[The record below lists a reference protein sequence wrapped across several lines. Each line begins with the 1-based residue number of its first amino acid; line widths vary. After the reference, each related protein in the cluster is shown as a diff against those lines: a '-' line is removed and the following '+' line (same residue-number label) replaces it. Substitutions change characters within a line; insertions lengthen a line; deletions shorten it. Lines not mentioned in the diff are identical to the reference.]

1 MALFKSKQSTVPATP
16 KLTPLETLQNRSANA
31 VSVIRSTIDQL
42 RATNDAIDVEHASN
56 DAAIVQLNTTNAA
69 LESLKSDNAKV
80 IANFENLLN

>member
-1 MALFKSKQSTVPATP
+1 MALFKSKQSPASVAP

-42 RATNDAIDVEHASN
+42 KATNDAIDAEHASN
-56 DAAIVQLNTTNAA
+56 DSAIVALNETNGA
-69 LESLKSDNAKV
+69 LEALKADNTKV